1 MQLWVTGLTMLS
13 LCFNQ
18 WETKLTAITPCPR
31 HFSHALRKLQLIAR
45 NSDWFT
51 LLFAPVVINIGII
64 TLALVLDSRLKTA
77 LLWRWLRNHCLCD
90 WCPWREDEDTYLTK
104 YDALSDGEH
113 GVEIGE
119 GLLFILLVSAHHIK
133 LFDVVQALLF
143 PAQADDNGIWHDC
156 FGKPHC
162 FIIVRS
168 WKQEY
173 LAVFGQLSEM
183 EKSTFYHYSKFHL
196 DLHTNIYRSCKTLMS
211 RENEKAAIHDRHQ
224 FSKRKDARKRDGS
237 FVT

>member
-1 MQLWVTGLTMLS
+1 MTGLIILRQ
-13 LCFNQ
+13 CFNQ
-18 WETKLTAITPCPR
+18 LETKPIASCPR
-31 HFSHALRKLQLIAR
+31 HFSRAVRKLRVIAR
-45 NSDWFT
+45 ILIGSPCW
-51 LLFAPVVINIGII
+51 LLLLWLVGII
-64 TLALVLDSRLKTA
+64 TMVLVLDSHLKTA
-77 LLWRWLRNHCLCD
+77 LFWRWLSNHRSRDWFPWCD
-90 WCPWREDEDTYLTK
+90 NEDTYVTK
-104 YDALSDGEH
+104 YDALSDGDH
-113 GVEIGE
+113 AAHVGE